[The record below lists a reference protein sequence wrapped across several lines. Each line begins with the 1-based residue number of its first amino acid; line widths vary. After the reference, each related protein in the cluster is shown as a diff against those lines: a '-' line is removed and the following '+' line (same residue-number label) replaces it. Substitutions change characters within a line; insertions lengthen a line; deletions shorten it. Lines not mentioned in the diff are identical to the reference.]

1 MMFGAVVAIK
11 IKKYLSKGNCSLILQ
26 CWLVEHKYCV
36 VVFFLSL
43 TLQLLALLA
52 IGIPMVEGDDTWAAT
67 SIVGNTLDNII
78 FTLRFD
84 LHPPI
89 YYMFMDMWGG
99 ISKTD
104 FWLTFNSIFLHSLLC
119 SSVYH
124 VTNNLFG
131 KRIAFVS
138 VLLVFS
144 SPLLLEYAI
153 RLRMY
158 SLISLLSL
166 WAFYLSHHWF
176 NDKHKRHT
184 KTLFLINLLLANLHA
199 VGILF
204 VFSHFFYGLIK
215 GVQIKKAKLLYQW
228 IAVFFGVFILTI
240 PSIGNSFL
248 KSVTHAIAPKLSSFH
263 EIIIDVL
270 FNFYYLPSLLAISI
284 ALVMSFMILKEAKTR
299 YVFIAYVVIPLVLF
313 ALISIFIKPMW
324 LNRNFAF
331 MIPMFSILTAW
342 CIVTLSEYTR
352 KPITTLLVIT
362 CLLVSFNLE
371 KSITKRLDQEQI
383 GLIQLTNFI
392 RTDNPDVKKC
402 FIATSKMINF
412 WQILRYSVDVDW
424 GNSMVVQPPIN
435 EKWQQ
440 LLNKLPKEVSDGLK
454 LTGANNYFENE
465 KLIVSSGWTRR
476 CLQDDVEELYVVTGS
491 KNELIQPDFENS
503 VKVKLMLNQDF
514 SPFYVYKRLK

>member
-1 MMFGAVVAIK
+1 MR
-11 IKKYLSKGNCSLILQ
+11 LQ
-26 CWLVEHKYCV
+26 RWIVEHKYLV

-43 TLQLLALLA
+43 IIQVLALMA
-52 IGIPMVEGDDTWAAT
+52 IGVPMVEGDDIWAAT

-78 FTLRFD
+78 FTMRFD
-84 LHPPI
+84 LHPPV
-89 YYMFMDMWGG
+89 YYMYMDIWGA

-104 FWLTFNSIFLHSLLC
+104 FWLTFSSIFLHSLLC
-119 SSVYH
+119 SSVYY
-124 VTNNLFG
+124 VANSLFG
-131 KRIAFVS
+131 KRIALVS

-176 NDKHKRHT
+176 NDKKKRHT
-184 KTLFLINLLLANLHA
+184 KTLFLTSLLLANVHA

-204 VFSHFFYGLIK
+204 VFSHFFYGFIK

-228 IAVFFGVFILTI
+228 IAVFLGVFILTI
-240 PSIGNSFL
+240 PSIGNSFF

-270 FNFYYLPSLLAISI
+270 FNFYFLPTLLAISI

-299 YVFIAYVVIPLVLF
+299 YVFIAYVVTPLVLF
-313 ALISIFIKPMW
+313 AVISILIKPMW

-331 MIPMFSILTAW
+331 MIPMFSILIAW

-352 KPITTLLVIT
+352 KPLAILLVIT

-371 KSITKRLDQEQI
+371 KSISKRFDKEQI
-383 GLIQLTNFI
+383 GLNQLTKFI
-392 RTDNPDVKKC
+392 RTDNPNVKKC
-402 FIATSKMINF
+402 FITTSKMINF

-424 GNSMVVQPPIN
+424 GNAMEIQPPIN

-440 LLNKLPKEVSDGLK
+440 LVKKLPKKVSDSLK
-454 LTGANNYFENE
+454 LTGASNYFENE
-465 KLIVSSGWTRR
+465 KLIVSSGWTDR
-476 CLQDDVEELYVVTGS
+476 CLQDDVEELYVVTGN
-491 KNELIQPDFENS
+491 KNELIQPDFVNS
-503 VKVKLMLNQDF
+503 VKMEFLLNQEF
-514 SPFYVYKRLK
+514 APFYVYKRSK